1 MAQRRRI
8 KTLPDSS
15 SDLISHLPVEIK
27 DRILERLPIRD
38 AARTALLSTHW
49 NDAWLQHGRLAF
61 DSKFFWRFGKSK
73 VGPHTHKYSI
83 IWEQVLKRKLRKPPV
98 RSGFYDMESSPNE
111 SQKIRSGFYD
121 ISTRSRNFNLKTKIT
136 CAIDQQR
143 TRSFSTLNKEHFL
156 MAQRGQ
162 IKTVV
167 DASRDLISHLPVEV
181 KDRIL
186 ECLPTRDAARTA
198 LLSTHWNDAWL
209 RHGRLAFDLNFFR
222 RFIESKGY
230 SLVPFVKIIT
240 CILLQRVQPVKK
252 FSLVIAAL
260 KSLDRKLEQFDL
272 DQWFLFLSRNG
283 VEELCITHG
292 GGEYKG
298 DQVPMGVVVL
308 PSCISKSTNC
318 HQGQRLCLRACW
330 FNHA

>member
-8 KTLPDSS
+8 KTIP
-15 SDLISHLPVEIK
+15 
-27 DRILERLPIRD
+27 
-38 AARTALLSTHW
+38 
-49 NDAWLQHGRLAF
+49 
-61 DSKFFWRFGKSK
+61 
-73 VGPHTHKYSI
+73 
-83 IWEQVLKRKLRKPPV
+83 
-98 RSGFYDMESSPNE
+98 
-111 SQKIRSGFYD
+111 
-121 ISTRSRNFNLKTKIT
+121 
-136 CAIDQQR
+136 
-143 TRSFSTLNKEHFL
+143 
-156 MAQRGQ
+156 
-162 IKTVV
+162 

-283 VEELCITHG
+283 IEELCITHG
-292 GGEYKG
+292 RGEYKELLYANCG
-298 DQVPMGVVVL
+298 QTFALAPFGAEEEDHCTPVAVDERRETHRCLKPPEREMRRSSTMVAGLLKL
-308 PSCISKSTNC
+308 PSTEENERKRADLSTA
-318 HQGQRLCLRACW
+318 GSLASPPPSLLDATLSPPYLSVVGVAWRREAAVVYYSAYPTSLSA
-330 FNHA
+330 FSGSAVAM